1 MLPNLQNPEFELKLP
16 STGEVVH
23 YRPFLVKEEKIL
35 LIALEGGS
43 AEEITNA
50 IYQIIRN
57 CVRPESTD
65 IMDMTYFDI
74 EYIFLNIRAKSI
86 DNIVRLKLSH
96 GTESECTVQTD
107 YELDINN
114 VNIIFPEGHD
124 KKVMLDDN
132 IGILMKYPSL
142 RDQQQIEDDIT
153 SSDVEKV
160 FKAISNC
167 IENVFDAENVYENS
181 TSEEKLQFLENLTK
195 KQFDKILAFYRSL
208 PALQH
213 EINYTCSTCG
223 KEESI
228 TLRGMQSFFA

>member
-16 STGEVVH
+16 STGENVY

-57 CVRPESTD
+57 CVRAEITD
-65 IMDMTYFDI
+65 VMDMTYFDI

-86 DNIVRLKLSH
+86 DNIVKLKLSH
-96 GTESECTVQTD
+96 GSEVDCNIQTD
-107 YELDINN
+107 YELDINDID
-114 VNIIFPEGHD
+114 VVFSDEHS
-124 KKVMLDDN
+124 KKIMLSDDV
-132 IGILMKYPSL
+132 GILMKYPSL
-142 RDQQQIEDDIT
+142 KDQHQIEN
-153 SSDVEKV
+153 DVVGTDTEKV
-160 FKAISNC
+160 FKAIANC
-167 IENVFDAENVYENS
+167 IENVFDMETVYENS
-181 TSEEKLQFLENLTK
+181 TLDERVNFLENLTK
-195 KQFDKILAFYRSL
+195 TQFDKILAFYRSL

-213 EINYTCSTCG
+213 EINYTCASCG

-228 TLRGMQSFFA
+228 MLRGMQSFFA

>member
-57 CVRPESTD
+57 CVRAESTD
-65 IMDMTYFDI
+65 VMDMTYFDI

-86 DNIVRLKLSH
+86 DNIIKLKLSH
-96 GTESECTVQTD
+96 GTESECTKQTD
-107 YELDINN
+107 FELDINDVDIVYPN
-114 VNIIFPEGHD
+114 GHERR
-124 KKVMLDDN
+124 VMLDNN
-132 IGILMKYPSL
+132 IGLLMKYPSL
-142 RDQQQIEDDIT
+142 KDQQQIEDDV
-153 SSDVEKV
+153 SGSDVEKV
-160 FKAISNC
+160 FTAIATC
-167 IENVFDAENVYENS
+167 IENVFDTDNVYEDS
-181 TSEEKLQFLENLTK
+181 TLAERIQFLENLTK
-195 KQFDKILAFYRSL
+195 VQFDKILAFYRTL

-213 EINYTCSTCG
+213 EIKYTCDECG